1 MLVQGVIEYRFV
13 SLARWVLLPPEV
25 LPDYFMCDEDCS
37 ETQEDNLSVLSWYQ
51 HVLPQIKE
59 R

>member
-1 MLVQGVIEYRFV
+1 M
-13 SLARWVLLPPEV
+13 LARWVLLPLEV
-25 LPDYFMCDEDCS
+25 LPDYFMCDDDCS
-37 ETQEDNLSVLSWYQ
+37 ETQEDDLSVLSWYQ